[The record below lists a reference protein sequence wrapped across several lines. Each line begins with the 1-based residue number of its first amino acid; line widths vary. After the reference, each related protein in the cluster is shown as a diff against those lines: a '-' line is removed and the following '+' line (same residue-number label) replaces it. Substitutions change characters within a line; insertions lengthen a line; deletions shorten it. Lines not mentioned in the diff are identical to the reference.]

1 VIIHVGCSGIRLQQ
15 PPACTCLHGAGEWR
29 KHQEPLARLLAL
41 SAGCGGG
48 GYYWPAGGTGG
59 AERISYPLLGGP
71 LASDR

>member
-41 SAGCGGG
+41 SAA
-48 GYYWPAGGTGG
+48 WPVADIIG
-59 AERISYPLLGGP
+59 LLGGQEEQREYRI
-71 LASDR
+71 LFLEGH